1 MTITA
6 AFVVFAV
13 LWFLVMFITL
23 QITAHTQGDAGDIV
37 PGTPASAPANFRLK
51 RTMILVTLITAA
63 LWLLIVGVIIYGGI
77 TLQDIDWF
85 NTMQQP

>member
-1 MTITA
+1 MTPTA

-23 QITAHTQGDAGDIV
+23 QITAHSQADAGDVV

-51 RTMILVTLITAA
+51 RTMVIVTLITAA
-63 LWLLIVGVIIYGGI
+63 LWALIVGVIIYGGI
-77 TLQDIDWF
+77 TLHDIDWF
-85 NTMQQP
+85 NIMQRP